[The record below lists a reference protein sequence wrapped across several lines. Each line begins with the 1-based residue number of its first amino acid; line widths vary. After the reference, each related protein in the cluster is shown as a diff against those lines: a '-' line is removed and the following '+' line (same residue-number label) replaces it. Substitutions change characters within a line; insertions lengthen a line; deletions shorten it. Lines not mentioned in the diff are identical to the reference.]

1 MGLLKKIFK
10 PVSKVLDKIIPNELK
25 PILPYAAAFA
35 PYAMPGIMGIG
46 GNTMLSRA
54 LMSGGLN
61 IGAQLAQEG
70 SEGDINLL
78 SAGLGALQGAMTA
91 PGSQIRTM
99 HPTEGVITSG
109 QPGAAGILE
118 AKAAG
123 MQPGMMKTGLEA
135 LGKGSEFL
143 TDAAKTLQTNPFS
156 VEGLKAAA
164 IPFAQGTADVMYA
177 EGQRDLR
184 DLANDVVDDMGEGYT
199 DDAYRAAI
207 RKSMTAYGATE
218 EEIIDAIEAA
228 GYKSGGRVG
237 MISGGG
243 VKAAWNAMKAAKNK
257 VVQSLGRMTDD
268 VEIKINYDYADD
280 TGGSMDAMISPKS
293 NKGKE
298 VLDSLVEEGLVE
310 VDGGIYY
317 VKEFED
323 TMLGLKEGNIKASG
337 AKLGSD
343 DFTSTSKF
351 EKGPYE
357 SIEEMMIRDLGKKAS
372 GGRVALEFGGIGA
385 AVEKVEDKE
394 MKETMKLAQ
403 DMDMPIADLV
413 EEFIIIHKR
422 KPNSLEELKMFY
434 KDKYEYKGPGDVKMQ
449 ETMTERFTAKDGG
462 TPSVLPKGIEADYRG
477 GGFIPIGSRERADD
491 VPARL
496 SENEFVMTA
505 DAVRAAGGGSV
516 NRGAKR
522 MYDLMHNLEARA

>member
-91 PGSQIRTM
+91 PGSLSRSM
-99 HPTEGVITSG
+99 HPTQGVVTHG
-109 QPGAAGILE
+109 TPGAAGILE

-123 MQPGMMKTGLEA
+123 MQPGMMKSGLEA
-135 LGKGSEFL
+135 LSKGSEFL
-143 TDAAKTLQTNPFS
+143 TGAAETLQKNPFS

-177 EGQRDLR
+177 EGQRDLK
-184 DLANDVVDDMGEGYT
+184 DLAKDVVDDMGGGYT

-228 GYKSGGRVG
+228 GYRSGGRVG
-237 MISGGG
+237 L
-243 VKAAWNAMKAAKNK
+243 A
-257 VVQSLGRMTDD
+257 
-268 VEIKINYDYADD
+268 
-280 TGGSMDAMISPKS
+280 
-293 NKGKE
+293 
-298 VLDSLVEEGLVE
+298 
-310 VDGGIYY
+310 
-317 VKEFED
+317 
-323 TMLGLKEGNIKASG
+323 
-337 AKLGSD
+337 
-343 DFTSTSKF
+343 
-351 EKGPYE
+351 
-357 SIEEMMIRDLGKKAS
+357 
-372 GGRVALEFGGIGA
+372 FGGIGA
-385 AVEKVEDKE
+385 AIDNVKRNEMEEYYQTFGKDRFLSEAFDEYGGLLTKGEEFYDKVDEEIATGKFPEPEKLKGLTKEYDDLQDRAEITMDRYEDGFEGKLSEKDDIDRIKYYEDKE
-394 MKETMKLAQ
+394 KELEKREDALNERDAEATLNNLDASEITRTPDFQAWLKLYEAK
-403 DMDMPIADLV
+403 DPRAKSHPYH
-413 EEFIIIHKR
+413 EEF
-422 KPNSLEELKMFY
+422 ELVLMSIL
-434 KDKYEYKGPGDVKMQ
+434 PGRDESYLRATDYAAWK
-449 ETMTERFTAKDGG
+449 KNGG
-462 TPSVLPKGIEADYRG
+462 RINKANGGVPSVLPKGIEADYRG
-477 GGFIPIGSRERADD
+477 GGFIPIGSKERADD

-522 MYDLMHNLEARA
+522 MYNLMHNLEARA